1 MVYRNKE
8 TRQIMNIG
16 IYFGSQT
23 GTTDGISALIARQL
37 TGHDVTVQCVL
48 NVPPEQLAQHELL
61 ILGTS
66 TWDIGEL
73 PYDWQRWWPNFDQLD
88 LSGRSVAI
96 FGLGDQSGYP
106 DTFCDAMRVLY
117 DKVIERGA
125 CVTGGWSTEGY
136 QYEQSAAVIDSVF
149 VGLPIDEMN
158 QPELTHERV
167 TAWCAWV
174 LAQAIKSQMESV
186 DV

>member
-1 MVYRNKE
+1 
-8 TRQIMNIG
+8 MNIG

-23 GTTDGISALIARQL
+23 GTTDGIAALIARQL

-48 NVPPEQLAQHELL
+48 NVPPEQLARHELL

-106 DTFCDAMRVLY
+106 DTFCDAMRALY
-117 DKVIERGA
+117 DKAIERGA
-125 CVTGGWSTEGY
+125 CVIGGWSIEGY
-136 QYEQSAAVIDSVF
+136 EFEKSAAVIDDVF
-149 VGLPIDEMN
+149 VGLALDEVN
-158 QPELTHERV
+158 QPEWTQARV
-167 TAWCAWV
+167 EAWCEHICTATV
-174 LAQAIKSQMESV
+174 NISA
-186 DV
+186 